1 MNPQNLLTDLSG
13 EVRELTARDMEIFK
27 PAGDV
32 LPPDLCNILRLN
44 GHRPQKTP
52 TKIHTTIR
60 LSPEVISAFKATGPG
75 WQARIDALLCDAVHR
90 GLVKA

>member
-1 MNPQNLLTDLSG
+1 MNPQNPRTNLSG
-13 EVRELTARDMEIFK
+13 EVRELTAQDGPLLK

-32 LPPDLCNILRLN
+32 LPSGLRNILGLKVR
-44 GHRPQKTP
+44 GPQKTP

-75 WQARIDALLCDAVHR
+75 WQARIDALLRDAVNQ